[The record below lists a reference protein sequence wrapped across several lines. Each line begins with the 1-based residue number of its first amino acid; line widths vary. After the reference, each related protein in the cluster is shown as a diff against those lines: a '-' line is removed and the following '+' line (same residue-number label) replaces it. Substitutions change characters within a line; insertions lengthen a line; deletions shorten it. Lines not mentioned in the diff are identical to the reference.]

1 MSASL
6 FKPVVHIL
14 ASDALVRD
22 ALDVL
27 LSSVGLGSIFY
38 ESPIEILA
46 AAPALAGGCIL
57 LDIVL
62 PETDGFEIQ
71 ARLLQ
76 LGVTLPI
83 IVITALDHV
92 SAATRM
98 TKAGALEILQK
109 PYDDVVLLDTINKAL
124 ALRSR
129 ADLEA
134 KINNAMRRIGKL
146 SPRERDILNGL
157 VAGQSNKIIAYELS
171 ISVRTVEGHRAR
183 MMERLGVHR
192 LAEAVSLAV
201 IAKLAD

>member
-14 ASDALVRD
+14 AIDALVRD

-38 ESPIEILA
+38 ESPSEILA
-46 AAPALAGGCIL
+46 AAPALAEGCIL

-71 ARLLQ
+71 ARLRQ

-92 SAATRM
+92 SAAIRM

>member
-1 MSASL
+1 
-6 FKPVVHIL
+6 
-14 ASDALVRD
+14 
-22 ALDVL
+22 
-27 LSSVGLGSIFY
+27 
-38 ESPIEILA
+38 
-46 AAPALAGGCIL
+46 
-57 LDIVL
+57 
-62 PETDGFEIQ
+62 
-71 ARLLQ
+71 
-76 LGVTLPI
+76 VTLPI

-98 TKAGALEILQK
+98 TKAGALGILKK

-146 SPRERDILNGL
+146 SPRERDVLNGL